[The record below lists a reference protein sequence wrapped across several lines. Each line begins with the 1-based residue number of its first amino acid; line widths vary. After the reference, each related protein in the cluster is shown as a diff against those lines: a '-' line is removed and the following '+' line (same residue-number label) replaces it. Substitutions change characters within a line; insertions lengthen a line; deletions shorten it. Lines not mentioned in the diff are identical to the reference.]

1 MKGRSAVL
9 LGGLLAAATASA
21 QGDFPFDEIP
31 GLDAEPSVQIDLN
44 PALMS
49 FVSEAMKGTDGEAAA
64 ALEGITNVRVRVYE
78 GISAEI
84 GDVLKFVDDTTTR
97 LERDGWHAV
106 VRVNEGGERV
116 RVYMKPGTNGTM
128 SGLTVMVTDSGS
140 GDEAVFINV
149 AGAIEPARLGRIAA
163 AMGMD
168 GMFDMLPAVAGQGA
182 AQKAPQSPQSAPQ

>member
-1 MKGRSAVL
+1 MKSRSVLL
-9 LGGLLAAATASA
+9 LGGLLATATASA
-21 QGDFPFDEIP
+21 QGYFPFDEIP
-31 GLDAEPSVQIDLN
+31 GLDAEPTVQIDLN
-44 PALMS
+44 PELMN
-49 FVSEAMKGTDGEAAA
+49 FFTEAAKGAEGEAGA

-78 GISAEI
+78 GISDDI

-116 RVYMKPGTNGTM
+116 RVYMKPGTNGTI
-128 SGLTVMVTDSGS
+128 SGLTVMVTDSGN

-163 AMGMD
+163 AVGMD
-168 GMFDMLPAVAGQGA
+168 GMFDMLPAIAQGGG
-182 AQKAPQSPQSAPQ
+182 AQKSPQPAPQQ